1 MNAPTTPGSAAE
13 RTSVFGV
20 LAARA
25 RHATDARL
33 VADATIGTTVAAAVV
48 GFRPA
53 LWVLA
58 MPALVVAAYGAWGI
72 TDREVQ
78 GRAPGTSRVALGV
91 ARATALAA
99 GLVAALAF
107 LFGALGALLGNWIL

>member
-1 MNAPTTPGSAAE
+1 MNAPSPAADHP
-13 RTSVFGV
+13 SLFGV

-25 RHATDARL
+25 RHATDTRL
-33 VADATIGTTVAAAVV
+33 VADSAIGTSLGAAIL

-58 MPALVVAAYGAWGI
+58 MPAVVVAAYGAWGI
-72 TDREVQ
+72 ADREVA
-78 GRAPGTSRVALGV
+78 GRAPGMPRVALGV
-91 ARATALAA
+91 ARAAALVA
-99 GLVAALAF
+99 GLIAALGF